1 MKLIRKLIR
10 FSYDLELAALTK
22 ELDDLK
28 RVRRREEEQK
38 VTMRGL
44 IENYKLNKRW
54 HSPEAKKNLERK
66 LSGRPRIVQFRQ
78 RRRKG

>member
-54 HSPEAKKNLERK
+54 HSPEAKKILKENSLADPE
-66 LSGRPRIVQFRQ
+66 
-78 RRRKG
+78 

>member
-54 HSPEAKKNLERK
+54 HKQKVRK
-66 LSGRPRIVQFRQ
+66 LKKILKENSLADPD
-78 RRRKG
+78 

>member
-10 FSYDLELAALTK
+10 FSYELAALTK

-54 HSPEAKKNLERK
+54 HKQKVRK
-66 LSGRPRIVQFRQ
+66 LKKILKENSLADPD
-78 RRRKG
+78 

>member
-54 HSPEAKKNLERK
+54 HKQKVRK
-66 LSGRPRIVQFRQ
+66 LKKILKENSLADPE
-78 RRRKG
+78 